1 MGPYTGQN
9 LRLAGG
15 GALERG
21 RGGRTLL
28 AAPTLQIT
36 PWAGAGGAGS
46 VESMDVT
53 VIGGGIAGLALAHQ
67 LAPDHDVTVL
77 EASPGPRGGGYM
89 IDFFG
94 PGFFAA
100 ERMGIIDELRA
111 RGHVFEGVRY
121 ATPDGA
127 ESGRIDV
134 DSLINAVGGRYFSI
148 LRPEVELGLLAVLPG
163 SVDLRYGGRAV
174 AVRDVALEGGGSP
187 RGALVELADG
197 TTLASDLV
205 VACDGV
211 RSPVRERVAPGH
223 GQIVPMGY
231 RVASYLYPD
240 PELAEELG
248 ERMLMTDTVGRVGW
262 AYAAGDGRVGA
273 MFAERSAGTVGGGAR
288 AGRRGRRLA
297 AHPGTSADEQVA
309 RPVPDRARLQRDFA
323 GLHPQVD
330 RALAHAPES
339 FYDDLVAQAIAP
351 RWSRGRVVLAGDAA
365 HAPSLLAGQGTSL
378 AIAGAE
384 VLARSLRAAGP
395 HVEAGL
401 AEYERRWRP
410 TAESAQLM
418 GRRSASFFAPANRV
432 QLKVQQVAR
441 RAVTLPGASLF
452 AGRSFLAP

>member
-1 MGPYTGQN
+1 
-9 LRLAGG
+9 
-15 GALERG
+15 
-21 RGGRTLL
+21 
-28 AAPTLQIT
+28 
-36 PWAGAGGAGS
+36 
-46 VESMDVT
+46 MDVT

-94 PGFFAA
+94 PGFVAA

-111 RGHVFEGVRY
+111 RGHVYEGVRY
-121 ATPDGA
+121 GTPDGA

-134 DSLINAVGGRYFSI
+134 GPLAAALGGRYFSI
-148 LRPEVELGLLAVLPG
+148 LRPEVELGLLAVLPR
-163 SVDLRYGGRAV
+163 SVDLRYGARAV
-174 AVRDVALEGGGSP
+174 AVRDIGLQGGGSP
-187 RGALVELADG
+187 RGAVVELADG

-223 GQIVPMGY
+223 GEIVPMGY

-240 PELAEELG
+240 PELAAELG

-262 AYAAGDGRVGA
+262 AYTAVDGRVGA
-273 MFAERSAGTVGGGAR
+273 MFAERTD
-288 AGRRGRRLA
+288 A
-297 AHPGTSADEQVA
+297 ASTE
-309 RPVPDRARLQRDFA
+309 RPVPDRERLQRDFA

-330 RALAHAPES
+330 RALANAPES
-339 FYDDLVAQAIAP
+339 FYDDLAAQAIAP
-351 RWSRGRVVLAGDAA
+351 RWSRGRVALAGDAA

-384 VLARSLRAAGP
+384 ALARSLRAAGP
-395 HVEAGL
+395 HVEVGL
-401 AEYERRWRP
+401 VEYERRWRP
-410 TAESAQLM
+410 TVEQVQLA

-432 QLKVQQVAR
+432 QLRIQQIAR

-452 AGRSFLAP
+452 AARSVLGH

>member
-1 MGPYTGQN
+1 
-9 LRLAGG
+9 
-15 GALERG
+15 
-21 RGGRTLL
+21 
-28 AAPTLQIT
+28 
-36 PWAGAGGAGS
+36 
-46 VESMDVT
+46 MDVT

-94 PGFFAA
+94 PGFVAA
-100 ERMGIIDELRA
+100 ERMGIIDELRS
-111 RGHVFEGVRY
+111 RGHVYEGVRY
-121 ATPDGA
+121 GTPDGA
-127 ESGRIDV
+127 GSGRIDV
-134 DSLINAVGGRYFSI
+134 GPLAAALGGRYFSI
-148 LRPEVELGLLAVLPG
+148 LRPEVELGLLAALPR
-163 SVDLRYGGRAV
+163 SVDLRYAARAV
-174 AVRDVALEGGGSP
+174 AIRDIGLQGGGSP

-197 TTLASDLV
+197 TSIASDLV

-211 RSPVRERVAPGH
+211 RSPVREQVAPGH
-223 GQIVPMGY
+223 GEIVPMGY
-231 RVASYLYPD
+231 RVASYLFPD

-248 ERMLMTDTVGRVGW
+248 ERMFMTDTVGRVGW

-273 MFAERSAGTVGGGAR
+273 MFAERTDAEGS
-288 AGRRGRRLA
+288 
-297 AHPGTSADEQVA
+297 E
-309 RPVPDRARLQRDFA
+309 RPVPDRDRLQRDFA

-339 FYDDLVAQAIAP
+339 FYDDLAAQAIAP

-395 HVEAGL
+395 HVEVGL

-410 TAESAQLM
+410 TVEKVQLE
-418 GRRSASFFAPANRV
+418 GRRSAAFFVPATRL
-432 QLKVQQVAR
+432 QLHIQQIAR
-441 RAVTLPGASLF
+441 RVVMLPGASRV
-452 AGRSFLAP
+452 AARSFIAP

>member
-1 MGPYTGQN
+1 
-9 LRLAGG
+9 
-15 GALERG
+15 
-21 RGGRTLL
+21 
-28 AAPTLQIT
+28 
-36 PWAGAGGAGS
+36 
-46 VESMDVT
+46 MDVT

-94 PGFFAA
+94 PGFVAA

-111 RGHVFEGVRY
+111 RGHVYEGVRY
-121 ATPDGA
+121 GTPDGA

-134 DSLINAVGGRYFSI
+134 GPLAAALGGRYFSI
-148 LRPEVELGLLAVLPG
+148 LRPEVELGLLAVLPR
-163 SVDLRYGGRAV
+163 SVDLRYGARVV
-174 AVRDVALEGGGSP
+174 AVRDIGLQGGGFP

-223 GQIVPMGY
+223 GEIVPMGY

-240 PELAEELG
+240 PELAGELG

-273 MFAERSAGTVGGGAR
+273 MFAERTD
-288 AGRRGRRLA
+288 A
-297 AHPGTSADEQVA
+297 ASTE
-309 RPVPDRARLQRDFA
+309 RPVPDREQLQRDFA

-330 RALAHAPES
+330 RALENAPES
-339 FYDDLVAQAIAP
+339 FYDDLAAQAIAP
-351 RWSRGRVVLAGDAA
+351 RWSRGRVALAGDAA

-384 VLARSLRAAGP
+384 ALARSLRAAGP
-395 HVEAGL
+395 HLEVGL
-401 AEYERRWRP
+401 VEYERRWRP
-410 TAESAQLM
+410 TAEQVQLT

-432 QLKVQQVAR
+432 QLRIQQIAR

-452 AGRSFLAP
+452 AARSVLGH

>member
-1 MGPYTGQN
+1 
-9 LRLAGG
+9 
-15 GALERG
+15 
-21 RGGRTLL
+21 
-28 AAPTLQIT
+28 
-36 PWAGAGGAGS
+36 
-46 VESMDVT
+46 MDVT

-94 PGFFAA
+94 PGFVAA

-111 RGHVFEGVRY
+111 RGHVYEGVRY
-121 ATPDGA
+121 GTPDGA

-134 DSLINAVGGRYFSI
+134 GPLAAALGGRYFSI
-148 LRPEVELGLLAVLPG
+148 LRPEVELGLLAVLPR
-163 SVDLRYGGRAV
+163 SVDLRYGARAV
-174 AVRDVALEGGGSP
+174 AVRDIGLQGGGSP
-187 RGALVELADG
+187 RGAVVELADG

-223 GQIVPMGY
+223 GEIVPMGY

-240 PELAEELG
+240 PELAAELG

-262 AYAAGDGRVGA
+262 AYTAVDGRVGA
-273 MFAERSAGTVGGGAR
+273 MFAERTD
-288 AGRRGRRLA
+288 A
-297 AHPGTSADEQVA
+297 ASTE
-309 RPVPDRARLQRDFA
+309 RPVPDRERLQRDFA

-330 RALAHAPES
+330 RALANAPES
-339 FYDDLVAQAIAP
+339 FYDDLAAQAIAP
-351 RWSRGRVVLAGDAA
+351 RWSRGRVALAGDAA

-384 VLARSLRAAGP
+384 ALARSLRAAGP
-395 HVEAGL
+395 HVEVGL
-401 AEYERRWRP
+401 VEYERRWRP
-410 TAESAQLM
+410 TVEQVQLA

-432 QLKVQQVAR
+432 QLRLQQIAR

-452 AGRSFLAP
+452 AARSVLGH